1 MNWDDTR
8 FFLALCR
15 ERTLR
20 GAARQLGV
28 DQATVGRRIAAL
40 EEALAATLFLRSS
53 DGYRLTSPGEA
64 AYSAAVQMEHSAH
77 DLQRRIQGL
86 DDLPSGQVRLATT
99 DSLAVDFVIPALARL
114 RLQHPQVQ
122 VDVKAST
129 QMLNL
134 ARREADL
141 AIRTVKPD
149 NPDLLVRRL
158 AAWPVGLFASADYV
172 QRHGVP
178 EPGNGFA
185 GHAQVAWQPYVEAGR
200 ASTLLDEPAHGAQIS
215 CSASTSLLVR
225 QAVAAGLG
233 LSELPVLAGERDGL
247 VRVWPQRVR
256 AQPYEVWLVSHADLR
271 HTARVNVVVEALVAA
286 FSTPTAGPDV
296 PG

>member
-8 FFLALCR
+8 FFLALYR

-40 EEALAATLFLRSS
+40 EQSLSATLFLRSS

-64 AYSAAVQMEHSAH
+64 AYSAALQMEHCAH

-86 DDLPSGQVRLATT
+86 DDQPSGQVRLATT
-99 DSLAVDFVIPALARL
+99 DSLAVDFVIPALAGL
-114 RLQHPQVQ
+114 RLKHPQVQ
-122 VDVKAST
+122 VEVKAST
-129 QMLNL
+129 HMLNL
-134 ARREADL
+134 ARREADI
-141 AIRTVKPD
+141 AIRTLKPD

-158 AAWPVGLFASADYV
+158 AAWPVGLFASSQYV

-178 EPGNGFA
+178 QTGNGFA
-185 GHAQVAWQPYVEAGR
+185 GHARVAWQPHVEDGQAP
-200 ASTLLDEPAHGAQIS
+200 TLLDEAAHSAALS
-215 CSASTSLLVR
+215 CSASTGLLVR
-225 QAVAAGLG
+225 RAIAAGLG
-233 LSELPVLAGERDGL
+233 LGELPLLAGERDGL
-247 VRVWPQRVR
+247 VRIWPDKVR

-271 HTARVNVVVEALVAA
+271 HTARVDVVVQALVEA
-286 FSTPTAGPDV
+286 FSAA
-296 PG
+296 

>member
-40 EEALAATLFLRSS
+40 EQALAATLFLRSS
-53 DGYRLTSPGEA
+53 DGYRLTLPGEA
-64 AYSAAVQMEHSAH
+64 AYSAALKMEQSAH
-77 DLQRRIQGL
+77 ELQRRIQGL
-86 DDLPSGQVRLATT
+86 DDQPSGQVRVATT

-114 RLQHPQVQ
+114 RQDYPQVQ
-122 VDVKAST
+122 VEVKAST

-134 ARREADL
+134 ARREADI
-141 AIRTVKPD
+141 AIRTLKPD

-158 AAWPVGLFASADYV
+158 AAWPVGLFAAQAYL

-178 EPGNGFA
+178 LPATGFA
-185 GHAQVAWQPYVEAGR
+185 GHSWVAWQPYLDAGQ
-200 ASTLLDEPAHGAQIS
+200 AATLLDEPADQAQLG
-215 CSASTSLLVR
+215 CSANTSLLIR
-225 QAVAAGLG
+225 QAIGAGLG
-233 LSELPVLAGERDGL
+233 LGELPLLAGQRDGL
-247 VRVWPQRVR
+247 IQVWPERLR

-271 HTARVNVVVEALVAA
+271 HTARVDVVVQALVQAFTETTTGPAA
-286 FSTPTAGPDV
+286 PD
-296 PG
+296 